1 MKAVAYFKI
10 RAMEYER
17 RAVET
22 ADLRLKEAYAAMAAD
37 MQSKAATA
45 DPDRRVIVIDGVAV
59 WPRRFQKT
67 GNRPARAF
75 PIGDGE

>member
-22 ADLRLKEAYAAMAAD
+22 ADLRLKEAYAARAKD
-37 MQSKAATA
+37 MLSKAATA
-45 DPDRRVIVIDGVAV
+45 DPDRRVIVVDGVAFDASRTLDQV
-59 WPRRFQKT
+59 ASGMHT
-67 GNRPARAF
+67 LL
-75 PIGDGE
+75 